1 MDSFDHRRLRLW
13 LRLQTLIAATSNT
26 AVLSAKLEAITTGDA
41 APAYLRHI
49 NFLNSL
55 VANVGKSV
63 DAVPDDHLP
72 HHNRNPLYA
81 LRSAG
86 TFLGVGFDAGRSV
99 LMAPTMFP
107 HLKYLGVDDY
117 RHAYTVAC
125 GDYLSVMF
133 GPPFKFLKGKSHNI
147 LPWLV
152 AQNPD
157 PTPDLIHIVT
167 GPDTENFRQGL
178 SNVLTITR

>member
-1 MDSFDHRRLRLW
+1 M
-13 LRLQTLIAATSNT
+13 IAATRYT

-55 VANVGKSV
+55 VANV

-72 HHNRNPLYA
+72 HHNRNLLYA

-107 HLKYLGVDDY
+107 HLKYLGVDDC
-117 RHAYTVAC
+117 RHAYTVGC
-125 GDYLSVMF
+125 GDYLSGMF
-133 GPPFKFLKGKSHNI
+133 RFKLFKGNPQNI
-147 LPWLV
+147 
-152 AQNPD
+152 
-157 PTPDLIHIVT
+157 
-167 GPDTENFRQGL
+167 
-178 SNVLTITR
+178 

>member
-1 MDSFDHRRLRLW
+1 
-13 LRLQTLIAATSNT
+13 LRLQRLTVATSNT
-26 AVLSAKLEAITTGDA
+26 AALSAKLDAITTGDA
-41 APAYLRHI
+41 APAYRRQI

-55 VANVGKSV
+55 VAIF
-63 DAVPDDHLP
+63 DAALDDRPP
-72 HHNRNPLYA
+72 HHNLNLLYA
-81 LRSAG
+81 FRGAG
-86 TFLGVGFDAGRSV
+86 TLLCVGFDAGRSV
-99 LMAPTMFP
+99 LMALAIFP

>member
-1 MDSFDHRRLRLW
+1 M
-13 LRLQTLIAATSNT
+13 IAATSNT

-55 VANVGKSV
+55 VVNVGGSV
-63 DAVPDDHLP
+63 DAAPDDCPP
-72 HHNRNPLYA
+72 HHNRNLLYA

-99 LMAPTMFP
+99 LMAPTTFL
-107 HLKYLGVDDY
+107 HLKYLGVDDC
-117 RHAYTVAC
+117 RHAYTVGC
-125 GDYLSVMF
+125 RDYLSEMF
-133 GPPFKFLKGKSHNI
+133 RFRFKLLKGNPRNI
-147 LPWLV
+147 SPWRV

-157 PTPDLIHIVT
+157 PKPDLIHIVT
-167 GPDTENFRQGL
+167 GPDRETFRQEL
-178 SNVLTITR
+178 SNALRLSNNYTRIFIEGADVPDI